1 MAPTILP
8 SSTRGMPPSTGTTPS
23 RRLEAIDDEGLKLHR
38 KRVTLSKNFEAL
50 EFARELGI
58 TAAINIIADPD
69 WDEKRFAVVREWA
82 LSVPEIV
89 HLTVNTPYPGTETW
103 RTESRGL
110 TTRDYRLFDVQH
122 AVLSTKLP
130 LKEFYRQL
138 VSTQEVLNRKHL
150 GWTALKDSLTL
161 AAKLAMRGQTNF
173 LRMLWKFSGVYNVER
188 QTRDHER
195 AVAYQMKSPGTFAP
209 GSVDQDSL
217 FIHPR
222 ELLKPL
228 RATAG
233 QD

>member
-1 MAPTILP
+1 MFL
-8 SSTRGMPPSTGTTPS
+8 G
-23 RRLEAIDDEGLKLHR
+23 LEAIDEEGLKLHR
-38 KRVTLSKNFEAL
+38 KRVTLSTNFEAL

-58 TAAINIIADPD
+58 TAAINIIADPG
-69 WDEKRFAVVREWA
+69 WDEKRFRAIREWA

-89 HLTVNTPYPGTETW
+89 HLTVNTPYPGMETW

-122 AVLSTKLP
+122 AVLPTKLT
-130 LKEFYRQL
+130 LKEFYRRL
-138 VSTQEVLNRKHL
+138 VSTQDVLNRKHL

-173 LRMLWKFSGVYNVER
+173 LRMLWKFNGVYNVER
-188 QTRDHER
+188 QMRDHER
-195 AVAYQMKSPGTFAP
+195 MVKYQMKLP
-209 GSVDQDSL
+209 GSTVEGRVDRDSL
-217 FIHPR
+217 FIHPQ
-222 ELLKPL
+222 ELWKPL